1 MKNGHLRD
9 GQIQEI
15 LDSMSYQPG
24 QSLDPHL
31 QTCSSCRERFEQYRQ
46 LYAGLAAD
54 PGFTLPP
61 AFADSLLTR
70 IPATREAFWARPA
83 VKISLALSAF
93 ALVLAGL
100 FIFVNM
106 RPLTNELVRIF
117 NTLAASFRPLPAQFR
132 QLLAKFDGHAGL
144 FLLGGLGLLS
154 AALFD
159 HILKQQTLRGNR

>member
-1 MKNGHLRD
+1 
-9 GQIQEI
+9 
-15 LDSMSYQPG
+15 
-24 QSLDPHL
+24 
-31 QTCSSCRERFEQYRQ
+31 
-46 LYAGLAAD
+46 
-54 PGFTLPP
+54 
-61 AFADSLLTR
+61 
-70 IPATREAFWARPA
+70 